1 MTATVFTTATP
12 PSSHIHLDDRGVAW
26 IDDTNVKV
34 IEVAAEYL
42 AHGDSPEEMCAQH
55 WGTLSLGQIYAA
67 LSYYFDHQAA
77 FDAELDRQLSD
88 YRQRRIQSLDSPG
101 RQRLRA
107 MGLLP

>member
-1 MTATVFTTATP
+1 MTATVATTSAA

-26 IDDTNVKV
+26 IDNTNIKV
-34 IEVAAEYL
+34 IEVAAEYV

-77 FDAELDRQLSD
+77 FDAELDRQLD
-88 YRQRRIQSLDSPG
+88 NYRQRRAQSLDSPG
-101 RQRLRA
+101 RRRLRA